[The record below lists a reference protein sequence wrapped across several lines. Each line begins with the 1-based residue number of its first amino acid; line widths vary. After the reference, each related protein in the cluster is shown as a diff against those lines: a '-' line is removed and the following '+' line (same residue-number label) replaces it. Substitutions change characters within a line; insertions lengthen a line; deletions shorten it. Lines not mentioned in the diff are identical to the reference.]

1 MQESYLIFVFFE
13 SLVMWTLNLRGQEK
27 CHYRFKPFFKN
38 YYYYYYYY
46 FLGGRFDTEIIKF

>member
-27 CHYRFKPFFKN
+27 CHYRFKPFFIISSWVEG
-38 YYYYYYYY
+38 
-46 FLGGRFDTEIIKF
+46 LTQIIKC